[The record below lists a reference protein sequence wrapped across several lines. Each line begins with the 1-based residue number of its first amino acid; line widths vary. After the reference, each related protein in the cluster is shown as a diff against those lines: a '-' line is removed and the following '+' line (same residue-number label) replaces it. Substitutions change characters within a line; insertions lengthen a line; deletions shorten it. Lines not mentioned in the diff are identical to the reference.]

1 MQPGDLIRLSN
12 KGTPV
17 RVVPDVEF
25 HSHPS
30 SMKTDYPS
38 GTLAVVLEAFIGDK
52 RDGPS
57 MESYAKV
64 MVEDLV
70 GFVWLYECEVVNEA
84 R

>member
-17 RVVPDVEF
+17 RVVPDLEL
-25 HSHPS
+25 HPP

-38 GTLAVVLEAFIGDK
+38 GTLAVVLETFIGDK

-70 GFVWLYECEVVNEA
+70 GFVWLYECEAIDES